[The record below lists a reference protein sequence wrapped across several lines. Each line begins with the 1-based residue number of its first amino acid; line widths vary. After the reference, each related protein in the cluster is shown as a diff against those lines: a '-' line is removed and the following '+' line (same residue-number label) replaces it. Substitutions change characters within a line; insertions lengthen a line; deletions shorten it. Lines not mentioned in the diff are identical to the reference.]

1 MPTNLPVNVTIRCQ
15 YSEMVAVDSLKPHP
29 KNPREHGKKQVRA
42 FAEALVRN
50 GFRRAI
56 IASKLSGII
65 IAGHG
70 TLQAAKEV
78 GMTHVPVDWQEFADA
93 AAEAAFLIS
102 DNHIARMGTTDSKL
116 VAEIMADHG
125 EIDLE
130 SFGFTAMEK
139 MVFTNTSQTS
149 EPKNKRKT
157 TKNGLE
163 IAEGDGDAQPAL
175 IVANVSKA
183 AAKRFADWKASN
195 EITDDDQALDTIL
208 NNLKA

>member
-1 MPTNLPVNVTIRCQ
+1 
-15 YSEMVAVDSLKPHP
+15 
-29 KNPREHGKKQVRA
+29 
-42 FAEALVRN
+42 
-50 GFRRAI
+50 
-56 IASKLSGII
+56 
-65 IAGHG
+65 
-70 TLQAAKEV
+70 
-78 GMTHVPVDWQEFADA
+78 MTHVPVDWQEFADA